1 VSRPFFCQIPG
12 PKFSSPVPDPD
23 LTLKQYQ
30 YILCLNCLLSKIPLK
45 MELIF
50 IRTSVSD
57 PHSFAPDTANF
68 SMRIRSRI
76 QGANRMRVRADPDP
90 GLLNIK
96 FWCYEVRTKNTSKFF
111 RLYFVVQGETTFM
124 PLSTKKHRNT

>member
-1 VSRPFFCQIPG
+1 
-12 PKFSSPVPDPD
+12 
-23 LTLKQYQ
+23 
-30 YILCLNCLLSKIPLK
+30 

-57 PHSFAPDTANF
+57 LHSFDPDTANF

-96 FWCYEVRTKNTSKFF
+96 FWCSEVRVNRHFFIYCSRGEDYIKKNI
-111 RLYFVVQGETTFM
+111 
-124 PLSTKKHRNT
+124 

>member
-1 VSRPFFCQIPG
+1 MFLAVIRIRSYSDLFCQVPG
-12 PKFSSPVPDPD
+12 PEFSSPVPDPD
-23 LTLKQYQ
+23 LTVKPYL
-30 YILCLNCLLSKIPLK
+30 YIISLNFLFSKILLK

-57 PHSFAPDTANF
+57 LHSFDPDTANF

-90 GLLNIK
+90 GLLSIK
-96 FWCYEVRTKNTSKFF
+96 FWCIEIFSSIFGSTGGDYLHAFVYEKT
-111 RLYFVVQGETTFM
+111 
-124 PLSTKKHRNT
+124 